1 MDGVRPGGAALAT
14 ASIESKASWR
24 TAWLILAILS
34 VSFGSPLLI
43 IVGMK
48 PIQEALGTE
57 RSVVALA
64 GSLVWVGTGAGG
76 IFMGWLSDRIGV
88 RATAA
93 IGACMIAV
101 GLGLSSLGWIWTL
114 FAGHALMGLLGNGGV
129 YPPLL
134 VYLSRWFDRRRGT
147 AIALIS
153 SGQYVAGVVWPALFE
168 RALSTVGWQ
177 ALMASYAVLVLV
189 MLLPAILFLKPAPLP
204 VVPMQLPHVRARD
217 RRIGGLHPA
226 LVQVL
231 LCVAGFCCCIPMSVP
246 QAHLVAFCSDIGIS
260 STRSATMLSVML
272 AAAFLARQ
280 AWGALADRVGGLRT
294 VMAGSAC
301 QAVAITAFSMTQDE
315 AGLFIVAAAFGM
327 GFAGIIPA
335 YSVAVRDLFP
345 PSEASWRMP
354 LTLFTAMSGMAAGSW
369 VAGLQ
374 YDYFGYYAPA
384 FVTGIVFNVVN
395 LAIVGFLVV
404 RLTGGLTGGRRLN
417 PYSATS

>member
-1 MDGVRPGGAALAT
+1 MDGARPGGVAAAP

-24 TAWLILAILS
+24 TAWFVLAILS
-34 VSFGSPLLI
+34 ISFGSPLLI

-76 IFMGWLSDRIGV
+76 IFMGWLADRIGV
-88 RATAA
+88 RATVAF
-93 IGACMIAV
+93 GACMIAA
-101 GLGLSSLGWIWTL
+101 GLALSSLGWIWTL
-114 FAGHALMGLLGNGGV
+114 FVGHAVMGLLGNGAV
-129 YPPLL
+129 FPPML

-153 SGQYVAGVVWPALFE
+153 SGQYVAGVVWPSIFE
-168 RALSTVGWQ
+168 RAISSIGWQ

-189 MLLPAILFLKPAPLP
+189 TILPAALFLKPAPLP
-204 VVPMQLPHVRARD
+204 VVPQHLPQVRTQD
-217 RRIGGLHPA
+217 RRIGGLSPN

-231 LCVAGFCCCIPMSVP
+231 LCVAGFCCCIPMAVP

-260 STRSATMLSVML
+260 PTRSATMLSVML

-280 AWGALADRVGGLRT
+280 AWGAMADRVGGLRT
-294 VMAGSAC
+294 VMAGSAL
-301 QAVAITAFSMTQDE
+301 QALAMVAFSITQDE
-315 AGLFIVAAAFGM
+315 VGLFAVAAAFGL

-369 VAGLQ
+369 LAGLQ

-384 FVTGIVFNVVN
+384 FITGVGFNIAN
-395 LAIVGFLVV
+395 LLVVGFLVV
-404 RLTGGLTGGRRLN
+404 RLTGGRRLN
-417 PYSATS
+417 PYPAAG